1 MPRKTPDDKEKPST
15 KPRKAPHAGPKPRP
29 AGEIAS
35 GVLQAKKGPKR
46 SPVAR
51 ARPEEIEEL
60 EAIAGQLDP
69 DNPKHR
75 LMIRFVDEY
84 AKDLNATQAAIRS
97 GYKQSAAGQ
106 QGAFLLKNPKVAAAV
121 KLKLD
126 EIAKRNGI
134 EQDLVMKTVKALVTG
149 DTNELVEYRRNSCR
163 YCYGEGH
170 LYQFTPAE
178 FERHQEAHVEECD
191 KAAILGSEPPEFDPK
206 GGIGFNPKRDPHP
219 DCPECFG
226 DGVGQVFIKDTRQ
239 LSEAGKVLY
248 AGAKV
253 SKDGEEI
260 KLHDRI
266 KGLEM
271 LARHEGFYNDRIEV
285 DMNVASTDELD
296 AIYVRAMEAKERGRQ
311 AVRERNLDTPTD

>member
-1 MPRKTPDDKEKPST
+1 MARKTPDDTEKPIR
-15 KPRKAPHAGPKPRP
+15 KPRKTPHAGPKPRP

-46 SPVAR
+46 SPVTR
-51 ARPEEIEEL
+51 AKPEEIEEL
-60 EAIAGQLDP
+60 QSLAGQIDP
-69 DNPKHR
+69 DSPKHQR
-75 LMIRFVDEY
+75 IVRFIDEY
-84 AKDLNATQAAIRS
+84 PKDLNATQAAIRA
-97 GYKQSAAGQ
+97 GYSKRSAQSTSSS
-106 QGAFLLKNPKVAAAV
+106 LLSNPIVAAAI

-134 EQDLVMKTVKALVTG
+134 EQDLVMQTVKALVTG

-163 YCYGEGH
+163 YCWGEGH

-178 FERHQEAHVEECD
+178 FERHKDAHVEECD
-191 KAAILGSEPPEFDPK
+191 KASILGNEPPEFDPK
-206 GGIGFNPKRDPHP
+206 GGVGFNPKREPHP
-219 DCPECFG
+219 ECPECFG
-226 DGVGQVFIKDTRQ
+226 DGVGQVFIKDTRH

-271 LARHEGFYNDRIEV
+271 LARHEGFYNDKVAV
-285 DMNVASTDELD
+285 DMSITSSDELD
-296 AIYVRAMEAKERGRQ
+296 AIYAKAMEKAQAGREEVQ
-311 AVRERNLDTPTD
+311 SRNLDAVGD